1 MIPTVEHLLFIP
13 GVLIV
18 GVWLGFWLGAR
29 SARAELEERAR
40 QRRE

>member
-18 GVWLGFWLGAR
+18 GVWVGFWLGAR
-29 SARAELEERAR
+29 SARAQLEEQAR

>member
-1 MIPTVEHLLFIP
+1 MIPTVEHVLFIP

-18 GVWLGFWLGAR
+18 GVWIGFWFGAR